1 MIPEF
6 GQLSL
11 ALSACLALASAVT
24 GFTSH
29 HPSLRL
35 LRRSTV
41 SMVVGQFVLVA
52 VSFAVLLWCFVT
64 DDFTVAYVANH
75 SNSLLPWQFKVSAAW
90 GGHEGSFLLWILIMS
105 SWMLAL
111 ISRRHSYPERFFARV
126 LGTMSVLNLGFI
138 CFALFTSN
146 PFERLIPMTPLDGAD
161 LNPLLQDFG
170 LIVHPPL
177 LYAGYVGLAVPFAF
191 AIAAL
196 FENRVDS
203 AWARW
208 SRPWTNFAWSFL
220 TLGIALGSW
229 WAYYELGWGGW
240 WFWDPVENASFM
252 PWLVGT
258 ALVHSLA
265 VTEKRGLFAS
275 WTVLLAIAAFSLSLL
290 GTFLVRSGVLTSV
303 HAFAADPDR
312 GLFILIFLA
321 LVIGGS
327 LVLYA
332 LRAPTVASR
341 VQYKAFSREA
351 LLLANNFIFVISAT
365 TVLLGTL
372 FPLVMDALG
381 QGKYSVGP
389 PYFNAVFVPLMA
401 LLVPFMGIG
410 PVSRWKED
418 SPSRWRQELLIPA
431 AVVAL
436 CAVVLPT
443 LALGF
448 NVWVALAVLFSGW
461 LLAGLLRD
469 FTERTRSAVGVVS
482 KWRRLTPSYLGM
494 LLAHAGF
501 AAMIIGVTV
510 VSQHNVEKDLRMLP
524 GDIEEVAGYRFE
536 FVAVS
541 RVAGPNYDADQADFR
556 VFKDNNLVAE
566 LSPQKRRYRASGQV
580 MTEAAIDPGVFRDL
594 FIAMGEPVG
603 EAAWAIRLQYKPM
616 IRWIWFGALMI
627 GFGAITTAFDRR
639 YRLRERRL
647 DTAKNS
653 TTLASSAHA
662 KA

>member
-1 MIPEF
+1 
-6 GQLSL
+6 
-11 ALSACLALASAVT
+11 
-24 GFTSH
+24 
-29 HPSLRL
+29 
-35 LRRSTV
+35 
-41 SMVVGQFVLVA
+41 
-52 VSFAVLLWCFVT
+52 
-64 DDFTVAYVANH
+64 
-75 SNSLLPWQFKVSAAW
+75 
-90 GGHEGSFLLWILIMS
+90 
-105 SWMLAL
+105 
-111 ISRRHSYPERFFARV
+111 
-126 LGTMSVLNLGFI
+126 
-138 CFALFTSN
+138 
-146 PFERLIPMTPLDGAD
+146 
-161 LNPLLQDFG
+161 
-170 LIVHPPL
+170 
-177 LYAGYVGLAVPFAF
+177 
-191 AIAAL
+191 
-196 FENRVDS
+196 
-203 AWARW
+203 
-208 SRPWTNFAWSFL
+208 
-220 TLGIALGSW
+220 
-229 WAYYELGWGGW
+229 
-240 WFWDPVENASFM
+240 
-252 PWLVGT
+252 
-258 ALVHSLA
+258 
-265 VTEKRGLFAS
+265 
-275 WTVLLAIAAFSLSLL
+275 
-290 GTFLVRSGVLTSV
+290 LVRSGVLTSV

-469 FTERTRSAVGVVS
+469 FIGRTRSAAGLVS

-566 LSPQKRRYRASGQV
+566 LSPQKRRYRASGQI
-580 MTEAAIDPGVFRDL
+580 MTEAAIDSGVFRDL